1 VFPGHKEEMPL
12 LLEEEEEIIK
22 AEGEGVALIRERPD
36 PKPLGNI
43 LPVVLM
49 NSYGVTMIAMFH
61 LLRKSKSQTVVVVLL
76 LREANNHKDLPVVV
90 TLTAIQE
97 PVVAL

>member
-1 VFPGHKEEMPL
+1 
-12 LLEEEEEIIK
+12 
-22 AEGEGVALIRERPD
+22 
-36 PKPLGNI
+36 
-43 LPVVLM
+43 M